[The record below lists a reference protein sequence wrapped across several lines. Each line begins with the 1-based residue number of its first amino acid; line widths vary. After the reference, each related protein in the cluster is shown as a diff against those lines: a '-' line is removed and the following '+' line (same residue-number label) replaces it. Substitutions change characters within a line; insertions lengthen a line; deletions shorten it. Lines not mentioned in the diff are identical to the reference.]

1 MHQLCP
7 ACQGGHTH
15 QCKYSGMHA
24 HTHLGETTP
33 MCKSKPG
40 QLQLPSAPPA
50 PCPLH
55 ANAPGEELCHGNPQP
70 RSQGPQSRATGH
82 AEPGVCLGNSTT
94 QHRQQYPAVPHAM
107 PALVPVVPALAL
119 TCKSGCLM
127 PLALPVVRSSSPLG
141 ANPSCQRVIP
151 QVTQPQ
157 GISPLKGF
165 TASQCPW
172 AGRAGAVTAAGKVA
186 GGQASQGIR
195 QPRGAG
201 TGRRKRRRHGR
212 ISQPCSADSIST
224 RLCPHRDTRAATGA
238 HGQRVWLCSEL
249 LIMFCL
255 IPA

>member
-1 MHQLCP
+1 MAHPIRAGQDMSSPEAASSSAHLHSDPHLQLHTPGNRAASTAGHGQHCSAQQNTHTGTRRTGMHQLCP

-119 TCKSGCLM
+119 TCKS
-127 PLALPVVRSSSPLG
+127 
-141 ANPSCQRVIP
+141 
-151 QVTQPQ
+151 
-157 GISPLKGF
+157 
-165 TASQCPW
+165 
-172 AGRAGAVTAAGKVA
+172 
-186 GGQASQGIR
+186 
-195 QPRGAG
+195 
-201 TGRRKRRRHGR
+201 
-212 ISQPCSADSIST
+212 
-224 RLCPHRDTRAATGA
+224 
-238 HGQRVWLCSEL
+238 
-249 LIMFCL
+249 
-255 IPA
+255 